1 MAVSARQLRCACHV
15 LLRRCSAHDANH
27 GGLHA
32 AFWLFSDEHV
42 VVFLAERSGPL
53 VCPLSSIA
61 RAVYNSWNIPP
72 LPLIEFIAT
81 PLLRKSVGSIDPLGR
96 SHDVAQ
102 VAMHSITCPWFIR
115 CCHASPFRRCGH
127 SWLWS
132 RMSSRRSVTVE
143 TQRRFYTRRRDA

>member
-32 AFWLFSDEHV
+32 AFWLLSDEHV

-102 VAMHSITCPWFIR
+102 VAMHSILVR
-115 CCHASPFRRCGH
+115 GLYAAA
-127 SWLWS
+127 
-132 RMSSRRSVTVE
+132 
-143 TQRRFYTRRRDA
+143 TRRRSDVVGTLGSGPGCPLEDL